1 MVDVK
6 LVVGRSK
13 LLEGRVTFPCVPRI
27 EVVRYFA
34 NTKKGMECQCR
45 HFRMEFASGIS
56 RGCWGES
63 SIDPFPD
70 LIAMFP
76 LAYRLVPILGIDMRH
91 PVNILISKQLNKRKK
106 FTSGS

>member
-1 MVDVK
+1 MVDVRV
-6 LVVGRSK
+6 VVGRSK
-13 LLEGRVTFPCVPRI
+13 PLEGRATFPCVPRI

-34 NTKKGMECQCR
+34 NTEEGMECR
-45 HFRMEFASGIS
+45 HFRMESASSIS
-56 RGCWGES
+56 QGCWRKP

-76 LAYRLVPILGIDMRH
+76 LAYHLVPILGIDMRH
-91 PVNILISKQLNKRKK
+91 PVNMLISKQSNKRKK